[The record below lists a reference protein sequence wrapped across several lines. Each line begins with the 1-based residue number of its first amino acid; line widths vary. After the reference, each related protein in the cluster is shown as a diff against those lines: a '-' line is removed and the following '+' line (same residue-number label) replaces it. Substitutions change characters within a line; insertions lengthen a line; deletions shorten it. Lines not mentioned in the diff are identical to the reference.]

1 VKRGGWK
8 AERERKSEREKE
20 RQSERDTRI
29 CNIHIRIRAR
39 ALTTYAYVS
48 SKEEN
53 TSFRKKHAFDFLLT
67 RASEPRD
74 HA

>member
-1 VKRGGWK
+1 MRDKV
-8 AERERKSEREKE
+8 RE
-20 RQSERDTRI
+20 
-29 CNIHIRIRAR
+29 IHAFVTYTYAYAR
-39 ALTTYAYVS
+39 ALTTYAYIS

-53 TSFRKKHAFDFLLT
+53 TCFRKKHTFYFLLT